1 MYKNIIQKSIFKT
14 KQLLV
19 ILVLLLIFICIII
32 YYSSIKKI
40 DSKKFE
46 FINKVLKCG
55 GYVVSCSDQIKDEKY
70 ELAYSGFTEN
80 DILNIQ
86 EMYFFETSV
95 SKRDIESIVPLNNIE
110 IFDFTKTKIDGEIF
124 EPIKTKYLEQLIFRQ
139 CHLSDDIGYSL
150 RKMKRINYLGFM
162 QVEMSDKFFE
172 GLTRL
177 EIETLVFIQ
186 TPISDKGLKKILP
199 LKNLTFINLCYTQV
213 TDGIT
218 EFFDECLKLETIILF
233 GGNIRCTFIRDM
245 QYANSIK
252 SIWVDGTNLD
262 DDILSFII
270 RFKNLKKLTITN
282 CKVTE
287 KSKPLL
293 EALAKK
299 LWCIDVRND
308 SNVIFYHLND
318 DNYY

>member
-1 MYKNIIQKSIFKT
+1 MYKKIVRKSIFKT
-14 KQLLV
+14 KPLLI

-32 YYSSIKKI
+32 YHSSIKKI
-40 DSKKFE
+40 NSKKFE

-55 GYVVSCSDQIKDEKY
+55 GHVVSCSDQIKGERH
-70 ELAYSGFTEN
+70 ELVYSKFTEN

-95 SKRDIESIVPLNNIE
+95 SRGDIESIAPLNNIE
-110 IFDFTKTKIDGEIF
+110 IFDFTKTEIDGKIF
-124 EPIKTKYLEQLIFRQ
+124 EPIKTRYLEQLLFRQ
-139 CHLSDDIGYSL
+139 CHLSDDVGYSL
-150 RKMKRINYLGFM
+150 RKMKRINYLGLM

-177 EIETLVFIQ
+177 EIETLVFMQ

-213 TDGIT
+213 TDEIT
-218 EFFDECLKLETIILF
+218 EFFDECPKLDTIILF

-262 DDILSFII
+262 DDILSFIL
-270 RFKNLKKLTITN
+270 RFKNLKELKVIN
-282 CKVTE
+282 CKITE
-287 KSKPLL
+287 KTKPIL
-293 EALAKK
+293 ESFAKK

-308 SNVIFYHLND
+308 SDVIFYQLND